1 MHFDIIDLSTVQVL
15 CGVSVFSSGSER
27 PRHARPCP
35 AASPAPGAGGAAS
48 AARALRFSV
57 SLVQAPWARAARLR
71 PSSRGPFSS
80 LRRPPSSGGC
90 WLGLCRRP
98 AVQGGGR
105 AARWPGA
112 PPSGAAAAARALRCR
127 GSLVSFWNS
136 PWEARRLP
144 TCFRKYSEHTG
155 FYPNTGFSRGGRSPR
170 PRPQDYRASVGSP
183 CRRSGPDGRA
193 PGLRPPEPARN
204 TGALPPSAFLGK
216 WRTRV
221 LDAARTPHL
230 GASEAGSGELRAPS
244 GRTFPASP
252 ESIVPAPAHFS
263 IVWNTVSHSM
273 LFLNQIFKVR
283 TRAPFKFFFF
293 LNNSR
298 TGITSF
304 QK

>member
-1 MHFDIIDLSTVQVL
+1 M
-15 CGVSVFSSGSER
+15 
-27 PRHARPCP
+27 
-35 AASPAPGAGGAAS
+35 S
-48 AARALRFSV
+48 A
-57 SLVQAPWARAARLR
+57 
-71 PSSRGPFSS
+71 SSRQAQSALDTLVRVPQLPQRRGPGE
-80 LRRPPSSGGC
+80 LPPPPALCDSQC
-90 WLGLCRRP
+90 PWCRRP
-98 AVQGGGR
+98 GR
-105 AARWPGA
+105 EPRGSAPPPAGPSPPSGAHPPAAGAGWACAACCAGRGPRARWPGA

-170 PRPQDYRASVGSP
+170 PWPQDYRASVGSP
-183 CRRSGPDGRA
+183 CRRSGPDGGA
-193 PGLRPPEPARN
+193 PGLRPPGPARN

-216 WRTRV
+216 RRTRGP
-221 LDAARTPHL
+221 DAAWTPHL

-263 IVWNTVSHSM
+263 IVWSTVSHSM

-283 TRAPFKFFFF
+283 TRAPFKFFF
-293 LNNSR
+293 S
-298 TGITSF
+298 
-304 QK
+304 